1 MQSSTEPVLLQQQ
14 IAFETVQ
21 PGIGK
26 ELFPLIGPGGPARQH
41 FDDQAGAGAV
51 VRVPIIRVT
60 ADHQVGVIENLRA
73 QFLEMQLDVG
83 DEYLTRRAAQVTY

>member
-26 ELFPLIGPGGPARQH
+26 ELFPLIGPGGPARQN
-41 FDDQAGAGAV
+41 FDDQAG
-51 VRVPIIRVT
+51 RVAEISLTDAPLKSLAAYQPSKVKPVF
-60 ADHQVGVIENLRA
+60 VGVGSTAPLP
-73 QFLEMQLDVG
+73 
-83 DEYLTRRAAQVTY
+83 